1 MSVFRCLSPF
11 LLTLVAS
18 GCGAPA
24 PVVMTP
30 QTAPS
35 AAASTTASTPIA
47 AKPAFENHG
56 GMWLPAQVPLKADEL
71 KQLGLAID
79 PGLLSDPKSSLLGSI
94 VNLNGCSASFVSKD
108 GLVVTNHHCA
118 TGALQKNSTPS
129 ENLLKTGMLAKTRT
143 EERSSGPSSRLSV
156 LSKMT
161 EVTERVRPELL
172 KVTDDR
178 SRTSTL
184 ERLQKEIVAGCEQG
198 RPGVRCGFVSL
209 YEGLR
214 YFAVETLELRDIRIV
229 YAPAESIGNFGGEID
244 NWRWPRQCG
253 DVAFFRAYVGKD
265 GMPADFSPDN
275 VPYQPPAFLKL
286 ASQPLREGDL
296 VLVTGY
302 PGHTS
307 LLTPAA
313 EMRQIQ
319 SVVYPEQLAMSD
331 AYLKLIADVSKDDPE
346 VAIKATGR
354 RRGFD
359 NIRTKHLGEL
369 EGMQRAGLLQKKL
382 SEEQALAAFIAAD
395 PERSKRFGSV
405 LADIDA
411 ALAEQE
417 KTREAD
423 TALEREMLLP
433 RLVFAAYRI
442 ARMADERQKPDAE
455 RDPGYQER
463 NVPRLKDELKSLP
476 TSFNPKLDRAFLKL
490 ALERDRARD
499 AAHRTPALELIA
511 GKAPTD
517 AAITAAIAKLYDK
530 TKLADEQLRLEL
542 FDKATP
548 KTLAAHPDPIVQL
561 MTKLYPQLRAVDE
574 RRKRMEGKLLLL
586 EPRYLEALLA
596 FKGGAVAPDANG
608 TLRVAYG
615 TVKKAPPGAPGS
627 DLGAFTSLAQVA
639 AKTTGKE
646 PFDTPPSL
654 LAAAKLGPSS
664 RFAEPSIHDVPVD
677 FLSDVHITNGNSG
690 SATLN
695 ARGELVG
702 LAFDGTYESVAS
714 DWVFSSSTRS
724 IHVDLR
730 YVLFLLQEVEHAQ
743 GLLAELGVPV
753 AAAPNP

>member
-1 MSVFRCLSPF
+1 M
-11 LLTLVAS
+11 
-18 GCGAPA
+18 AP
-24 PVVMTP
+24 
-30 QTAPS
+30 
-35 AAASTTASTPIA
+35 
-47 AKPAFENHG
+47 KPAFENHG

-79 PGLLSDPKSSLLGSI
+79 PELLADPKSSLLGSI

-178 SRTSTL
+178 ARTSTL

-229 YAPAESIGNFGGEID
+229 YAPAESIGNFGGEVD

-265 GMPADFSPDN
+265 GMPADYSPDN

-319 SVVYPEQLAMSD
+319 SVVYPEQLAMFD

-405 LADIDA
+405 LSDIDA

-548 KTLAAHPDPIVQL
+548 KTLATHPDPIVRL

-627 DLGAFTSLAQVA
+627 DLGAFTSLAQVV